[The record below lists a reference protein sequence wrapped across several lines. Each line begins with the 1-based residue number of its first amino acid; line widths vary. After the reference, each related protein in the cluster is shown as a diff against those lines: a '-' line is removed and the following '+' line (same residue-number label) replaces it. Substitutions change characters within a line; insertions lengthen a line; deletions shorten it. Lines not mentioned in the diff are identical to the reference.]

1 MVMLIVVWAVT
12 YCIMSELHKANTYT
26 CILSVEPAMS
36 AVDQRLLSR
45 RADMIELLSKIVS
58 FTLQFNFSKSI

>member
-1 MVMLIVVWAVT
+1 M
-12 YCIMSELHKANTYT
+12 C
-26 CILSVEPAMS
+26 LSVEPAMS